1 MSLTEEFFDSQSLAS
16 AAAAERVADAL
27 KKRLVDQP
35 QASLVVTGG
44 STPENCYQLLAK
56 TALPWDRVHIVLS
69 DERCVPVDHEASNEG
84 MIRRLLM
91 TERAASAN
99 LVSIYAKELAP
110 DDQCDAITE
119 KLNSMPTPFSM
130 SLLGMG
136 EDGHFASLF
145 ADFDRLNEGLDPDSD
160 QRCMLLRTAASPHPR
175 ITLTMS
181 TLSRSN
187 EILLLFFG
195 ATKRK
200 IYERAKL
207 PDCDYPVSRLLQQQQ
222 TPVHTIW
229 AP

>member
-1 MSLTEEFFDSQSLAS
+1 MSLTEEFFDNQSLAS

-44 STPENCYQLLAK
+44 STPENCYQLLAN

-84 MIRRLLM
+84 MIRRVLM

-110 DDQCDAITE
+110 DDQCDAIAE
-119 KLNSMPTPFSM
+119 KLNSMPTPFSL
-130 SLLGMG
+130 SLLGLG

-145 ADFDRLNEGLDPDSD
+145 SDFDRLNEGLDPDSD
-160 QRCMLLRTAASPHPR
+160 HRCMLLRTAASRHPR

-195 ATKRK
+195 ATKRET
-200 IYERAKL
+200 YERAKL
-207 PDCDYPVSRLLQQQQ
+207 PDCDYPVSRLLQQQR